1 MTEEGTIMKR
11 REFITLLG
19 SAAAWPL
26 TAHAQQRERIRR
38 VGVLVGLA
46 ENDPEIKARLVG
58 FRQGFE
64 KFGWSEGSNVRIDY
78 RFAPA
83 GAQVQS
89 LARELVALQPDVILT
104 QSTPA
109 TIAVQAESRTIPIVF
124 AGLADPIGLGLVA
137 SLPRPGGN
145 LTGLLLYEEGITGKW
160 LAMLK
165 EIAPNLTRAALVANP
180 KTTSFDYFLRSAETL
195 APSLAIEIAPKPV
208 ENSADIQRAIDSFAS
223 EPNGT
228 TTVVHRDLVI
238 ALAARYRLPAVYAI
252 RVFVAADGLM
262 YYGTDFVDLYR
273 RAAAF
278 VDRILR
284 GANPADLPVQLPTK
298 YETIVNLK
306 TAKVLG
312 LHVQPSLLVSAD
324 EVIE

>member
-89 LARELVALQPDVILT
+89 LARELVALQPDVILA

-180 KTTSFDYFLRSAETL
+180 KTTSFDYFLRSAEAL

-223 EPNGT
+223 EPNG
-228 TTVVHRDLVI
+228 D
-238 ALAARYRLPAVYAI
+238 
-252 RVFVAADGLM
+252 
-262 YYGTDFVDLYR
+262 
-273 RAAAF
+273 
-278 VDRILR
+278 
-284 GANPADLPVQLPTK
+284 
-298 YETIVNLK
+298 
-306 TAKVLG
+306 
-312 LHVQPSLLVSAD
+312 
-324 EVIE
+324 

>member
-1 MTEEGTIMKR
+1 MPFRSGDDHEAAR
-11 REFITLLG
+11 VHYSLG

-26 TAHAQQRERIRR
+26 TAHAQQPERIRR
-38 VGVLVGLA
+38 VGVLTGLA
-46 ENDPEIKARLVG
+46 ENDPEIKARLAG
-58 FRQGFE
+58 FRQGLE

-89 LARELVALQPDVILT
+89 LARELVALQPDVILA

-124 AGLADPIGLGLVA
+124 VGVADPIGSGLVA

-180 KTTSFDYFLRSAETL
+180 KTTPFDYFLRSAEAL
-195 APSLAIEIAPKPV
+195 APSLAIEVAPKPSRTV
-208 ENSADIQRAIDSFAS
+208 PTFNAQSSVCKRANRRTCSATGYHDRRSSRSRHCTSGPVSLARGLRDPCFRRSRWSHVLWDRLRRLAS
-223 EPNGT
+223 AGG
-228 TTVVHRDLVI
+228 
-238 ALAARYRLPAVYAI
+238 
-252 RVFVAADGLM
+252 GL
-262 YYGTDFVDLYR
+262 R
-273 RAAAF
+273 
-278 VDRILR
+278 
-284 GANPADLPVQLPTK
+284 
-298 YETIVNLK
+298 
-306 TAKVLG
+306 
-312 LHVQPSLLVSAD
+312 
-324 EVIE
+324 

>member
-1 MTEEGTIMKR
+1 MKR

-38 VGVLVGLA
+38 VGVLVDLA

-89 LARELVALQPDVILT
+89 LARELVALQPDVILA

-180 KTTSFDYFLRSAETL
+180 KTTSFDYFLRSAEAL

-262 YYGTDFVDLYR
+262 YYGTNFVDLYR

>member
-1 MTEEGTIMKR
+1 M
-11 REFITLLG
+11 
-19 SAAAWPL
+19 
-26 TAHAQQRERIRR
+26 
-38 VGVLVGLA
+38 
-46 ENDPEIKARLVG
+46 
-58 FRQGFE
+58 
-64 KFGWSEGSNVRIDY
+64 RIDY

-89 LARELVALQPDVILT
+89 LARELVALQPDVILA

-137 SLPRPGGN
+137 SLARPGGN

-180 KTTSFDYFLRSAETL
+180 KTTSFDYFLRSAEAL

-262 YYGTDFVDLYR
+262 YYGTNFVDLYR

>member
-89 LARELVALQPDVILT
+89 LARELVALQPDVILA